1 MKNKGGFETE
11 KNMEYPDIYFE
22 PAYANLY
29 KTGDEGS
36 SVASNKGVWSPKGI
50 VETEVGDDPTGR
62 EGLRI
67 AIDLKKD
74 ANAETIVNYYFKN
87 TDLQTNI
94 NYNMVSIC
102 NRKPMRLG
110 VLPIL
115 DAYIEHQKDV
125 ITNRTNFNLNK
136 AKTRLHIVE
145 GFIKMYDIVSEVIQT
160 IRQSK
165 NKANSI
171 ENLVSKFD
179 FTEKQAEA
187 IVVMQLYR
195 LSNQDIEELHKE
207 YDELIANIELYNKI
221 LGSEKELLKVIKN
234 ELKEMNKVL
243 VSERKTEI
251 RDESS
256 TIKIDETELISKEQ
270 TMVCVTRDGYL
281 KRANLK

>member
-1 MKNKGGFETE
+1 MSNGAPRIVIDEIPYDTLKSKTVE
-11 KNMEYPDIYFE
+11 KMEQLRMDGKVPDVIE
-22 PAYANLY
+22 VR
-29 KTGDEGS
+29 DES
-36 SVASNKGVWSPKGI
+36 
-50 VETEVGDDPTGR
+50 GR

-207 YDELIANIELYNKI
+207 YEELIANI
-221 LGSEKELLKVIKN
+221 
-234 ELKEMNKVL
+234 
-243 VSERKTEI
+243 
-251 RDESS
+251 
-256 TIKIDETELISKEQ
+256 
-270 TMVCVTRDGYL
+270 
-281 KRANLK
+281 